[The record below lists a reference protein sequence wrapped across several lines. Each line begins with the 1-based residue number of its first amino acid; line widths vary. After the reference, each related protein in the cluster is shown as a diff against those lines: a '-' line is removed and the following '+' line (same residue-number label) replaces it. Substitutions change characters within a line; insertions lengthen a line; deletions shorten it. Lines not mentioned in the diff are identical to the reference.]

1 MGNCL
6 VTKLKGAVDNS
17 NLLRIGEGCFEV
29 MENKTANTIITAAK
43 SPITIRKKD
52 GSAFNAVAN
61 GETKT
66 GVTSVYGNAITL
78 SDAGIYVIDDK
89 YKVTAVNSQRLYN
102 SYPDTFDYSPLYSLN
117 VTYGVALID
126 KLPKYK
132 DTLKE
137 LIYTN
142 VSLSENN
149 LSYISVLTNLQTLQL
164 STLLGVSL
172 TTGTFGSFI
181 PASVTTFRGGDGYM
195 SGSIEDFVAARRAAG
210 VTEGSLSM
218 AWLGDGVTFNGNA
231 VGIAT
236 KTLSWTGSTI
246 TFGGETIN
254 A

>member
-6 VTKLKGAVDNS
+6 VTKLKGAVDND

-29 MENKTANTIITAAK
+29 MKNKTSNTIITATQ

-52 GSAFNAVAN
+52 GSAFNAVTN

-66 GVTSVYGNAITL
+66 GVTSVIGNAITL
-78 SDAGIYVIDDK
+78 SDAGIYVIDNK
-89 YKVTAVNSQRLYN
+89 YKVEAVNSQQLYAN
-102 SYPDTFDYSPLYSLN
+102 YPDTFDYSPLYSLDVMN
-117 VTYGVALID
+117 GVVRID

-132 DTLKE
+132 DTLIE

-149 LSYISVLTNLQTLQL
+149 WSYISLLTKLKTLQL
-164 STLLGVSL
+164 STILGVSL
-172 TTGTFGSFI
+172 TTGAFGNFI

-218 AWLGDGVTFNGNA
+218 AWLGNGVTFNGNA
-231 VGIAT
+231 VGVGA